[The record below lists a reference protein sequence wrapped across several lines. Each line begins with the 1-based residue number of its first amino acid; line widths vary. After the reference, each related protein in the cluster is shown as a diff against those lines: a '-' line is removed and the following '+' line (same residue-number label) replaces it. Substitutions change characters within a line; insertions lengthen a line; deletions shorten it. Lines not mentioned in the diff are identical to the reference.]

1 LNIIPLEDKVVVR
14 PIKDDEVTSS
24 GLVLAKIGEEKPS
37 EGIVEAVGPG
47 IVFPNGT
54 KLNMDLKVGDKVVY
68 SKYGGTEYKDVI
80 LLPYK
85 DILVV
90 LGE

>member
-1 LNIIPLEDKVVVR
+1 MNIIPLEDKVVVR
-14 PIKDDEVTSS
+14 PVKDDEVTSS
-24 GLVLAKIGEEKPS
+24 GLVLAKIGDEKPS

-54 KLNMDLKVGDKVVY
+54 KLEIDLKVGDKVVY
-68 SKYGGTEYKDVI
+68 SKYGGTEFDDVI
-80 LLPYK
+80 ILPYK

>member
-1 LNIIPLEDKVVVR
+1 MSIIPLEDKVVVR
-14 PIKDDEVTSS
+14 PVKDDGVTSS
-24 GLVLAKIGEEKPS
+24 GLVLAKIGDEKPS
-37 EGIVEAVGPG
+37 EGFVEAVGPG

-54 KLNMDLKVGDKVVY
+54 KLEIDLKVGDKVVY
-68 SKYGGTEYKDVI
+68 SKYGGTEFDDVI
-80 LLPYK
+80 ILPYK